1 MENLKKI
8 VEISTNYKEVMTYL
22 GWNVNGTNYNKLK
35 KLIMDENLST
45 DHFLN
50 MSEFMKIYNSSR
62 VLLPINDI
70 LVENSEYQNR
80 GSLKKRLVKENLLD
94 YKCFKCGN
102 EGEWMGE
109 KISLILDH
117 KNGVNNDNRLEN
129 LRFACPNCN
138 ATLDTHCGGNVKNKK
153 NVKQPKEL
161 PKDFH
166 IKKNEKLRKVER
178 PSYSILIDEIEKLG
192 YTGAGKKY
200 GVSDNSIRKWV
211 KTYEKLNNGSI
222 V

>member
-1 MENLKKI
+1 MENLKDIVKI
-8 VEISTNYKEVMTYL
+8 SNTYKDVINYL
-22 GWNVNGTNYNKLK
+22 GWNVNGTNYTKIK
-35 KLIMDENLST
+35 KLIREQNLST
-45 DHFLN
+45 EHFLTA
-50 MSEFMKIYNSSR
+50 SEFMRKYNSIR
-62 VLLPINDI
+62 EFLPIEEI
-70 LVENSEYQNR
+70 LVKNSSYQNR
-80 GSLKKRLVKENLLD
+80 GSLKNRIVKDNLLD
-94 YKCFKCGN
+94 YKCVECGN
-102 EGEWMGE
+102 KGEWMGK

-117 KNGVNNDNRLEN
+117 INGVNNDNRLEN
-129 LRFACPNCN
+129 LRFLCPNCN

-178 PSYSILIDEIEKLG
+178 PSYNILINEIEKLG
-192 YTGAGKKY
+192 YTGTGKKY

-211 KTYEKLNNGSI
+211 KTYEKVNNDSI

>member
-1 MENLKKI
+1 MENLKNI
-8 VEISTNYKEVMTYL
+8 VEISQTYKEVMEYL
-22 GWNVNGTNYNKLK
+22 GWNINGSNYSKIK
-35 KLIMDENLST
+35 QIIIDEKIST

-50 MSEFMKIYNSSR
+50 MSDFMKIYNTKR
-62 VLLPINDI
+62 ILLPIENI

-138 ATLDTHCGGNVKNKK
+138 STLDTHCGGNVKNKK
-153 NVKQPKEL
+153 NIKQPKEL

-166 IKKNEKLRKVER
+166 IKKNENLRKVER
-178 PSYSILIDEIEKLG
+178 PSYENLKNEIKQIG
-192 YTGAGKKY
+192 YSATGRKY
-200 GVSDNSIRKWV
+200 GVSDNSIRKWL